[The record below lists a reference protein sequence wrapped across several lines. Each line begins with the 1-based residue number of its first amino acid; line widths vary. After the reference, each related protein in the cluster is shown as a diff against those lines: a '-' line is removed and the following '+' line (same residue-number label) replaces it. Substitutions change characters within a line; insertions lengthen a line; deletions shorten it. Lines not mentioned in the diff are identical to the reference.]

1 MVYFEQPN
9 VFYKGEMMM
18 YYYCKNI
25 INNAETE
32 ESEESEKEEEENV
45 KFFSTIFYLNSGL
58 DKKQRIFPLIKVK
71 AFDEN
76 FDGLINKYDFRIA
89 FNNDINDIIKNIKI
103 ILFFQYSLKENVNG
117 SMVTPAAIDID
128 TPNGAG
134 YIKINGDLNLYQ
146 KAPLTKNTFEQ
157 YDYSNVFGSNY
168 IEQKEYDEILKEFSE
183 RNVSTIFEYDRFVSP
198 LRSMSTVQI
207 DVTVNIPSFQ
217 KILYATPQLTKFKFF
232 WVQLMAI
239 FIPCYIIFDIIL
251 VFLFKNKI
259 FPCSITSDLPKI
271 KNL

>member
-18 YYYCKNI
+18 YYYYN
-25 INNAETE
+25 T
-32 ESEESEKEEEENV
+32 ENV

-58 DKKQRIFPLIKVK
+58 DDGQRIFPLIKVK
-71 AFDEN
+71 ALDEN

-89 FNNDINDIIKNIKI
+89 FNKELNDVIKNIKI
-103 ILFFQYSLKENVNG
+103 ILFFNYTLKENAKF
-117 SMVTPAAIDID
+117 SMVTPAVIDID

-134 YIKINGDLNLYQ
+134 YIKINGDLNLFQ
-146 KAPLTKNTFEQ
+146 KAPLTSNSYSQ
-157 YDYSNVFGSNY
+157 NDYSNVFGENY
-168 IEQKEYDEILKEFSE
+168 DEYKEYDEILKEFSE
-183 RNVSTIFEYDRFVSP
+183 RNISTIFEYDRFVAP
-198 LRSMSTVQI
+198 LRSKDTVQI
-207 DVTVNIPSFQ
+207 DISVNIPSFQ
-217 KILYATPQLTKFKFF
+217 KILYITPPLTKFKFF
-232 WVQLMAI
+232 WIQLIAV

>member
-9 VFYKGEMMM
+9 VFYKGEMMI
-18 YYYCKNI
+18 YYYY
-25 INNAETE
+25 NNDM
-32 ESEESEKEEEENV
+32 
-45 KFFSTIFYLNSGL
+45 KFFTTMHNFNRDVDNKLY
-58 DKKQRIFPLIKVK
+58 PLIKVK
-71 AFDEN
+71 AYDEN
-76 FDGLINKYDFRIA
+76 YDGLIDKYDFRIA
-89 FNNDINDIIKNIKI
+89 FNKESSHEIKNIKI
-103 ILFFQYSLKENVNG
+103 LLFFQYKLTQNVIG
-117 SMVTPAAIDID
+117 TMITPAAIDID

-157 YDYSNVFGSNY
+157 YDYSNVFGSDY
-168 IEQKEYDEILKEFSE
+168 TQQREYDEILKEFSE
-183 RNVSTIFEYDRFVSP
+183 RNVSTIFEYDRFVAP
-198 LRSMSTVQI
+198 LRSRSTVQI
-207 DVTVNIPSFQ
+207 DITVNIPSFQ
-217 KILYATPQLTKFKFF
+217 KILYSTPQLTKFKFF
-232 WVQLMAI
+232 WIQLIAV

>member
-89 FNNDINDIIKNIKI
+89 FNNNDDKIKNIKI
-103 ILFFQYSLKENVNG
+103 ILFFNYTLKENAKF
-117 SMVTPAAIDID
+117 SMVTPAVIDID

-134 YIKINGDLNLYQ
+134 YIKINGDLNLFQ
-146 KAPLTKNTFEQ
+146 KAPLTSNSYSQ
-157 YDYSNVFGSNY
+157 NDYSNVFGENY
-168 IEQKEYDEILKEFSE
+168 TEYKEYDEILKEFSE
-183 RNVSTIFEYDRFVSP
+183 RNISTIFEYDRFVAP
-198 LRSMSTVQI
+198 LRSKDTVQI
-207 DVTVNIPSFQ
+207 DISVNIPSFQ
-217 KILYATPQLTKFKFF
+217 KILYTTPPLTKFKFF
-232 WVQLMAI
+232 WIQLIAV

>member
-9 VFYKGEMMM
+9 VFYKGEMMI
-18 YYYCKNI
+18 YYYYKND
-25 INNAETE
+25 
-32 ESEESEKEEEENV
+32 SDYGV
-45 KFFSTIFYLNSGL
+45 KFFSTMFSFNSDL
-58 DKKQRIFPLIKVK
+58 EDYQRLFPLIKVK

-76 FDGLINKYDFRIA
+76 FDGLIDKYDFRIA
-89 FNNDINDIIKNIKI
+89 FNNDIINKIKNIKI

-168 IEQKEYDEILKEFSE
+168 TEQKEYDEILKEFSE

-217 KILYATPQLTKFKFF
+217 KILYSTPQLTKFKFF

>member
-9 VFYKGEMMM
+9 VFYKGEMMI
-18 YYYCKNI
+18 YYYYLNKEN
-25 INNAETE
+25 ETKPVYE
-32 ESEESEKEEEENV
+32 V
-45 KFFSTIFYLNSGL
+45 KFFSTMFSFNSGL
-58 DKKQRIFPLIKVK
+58 KSEERLFPLIKVK

-76 FDGLINKYDFRIA
+76 FDGLIDKYDFRIA
-89 FNNDINDIIKNIKI
+89 FNNNINHIIKNIKI

-157 YDYSNVFGSNY
+157 YDYSNVFGSDY
-168 IEQKEYDEILKEFSE
+168 TQQKEYDEILKEFSE